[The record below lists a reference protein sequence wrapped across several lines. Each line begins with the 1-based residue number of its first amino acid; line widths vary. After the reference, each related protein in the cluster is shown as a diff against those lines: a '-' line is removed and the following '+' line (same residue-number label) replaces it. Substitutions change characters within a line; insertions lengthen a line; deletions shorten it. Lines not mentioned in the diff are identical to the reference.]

1 MTEVERCKD
10 IMNYFD
16 EKIFNPAISYAKQN
30 KNSTILKGINIT
42 RARMNMLSSI
52 KKIQFFWSA
61 ITGTERSIRFSD
73 IMKENGISRFEDVL
87 EEVRIKF
94 NDEYFK
100 S

>member
-1 MTEVERCKD
+1 MTETQKCNE

-30 KNSTILKGINIT
+30 RNSTILKGINIT
-42 RARMNMLSSI
+42 RARMNMLPSI

-73 IMKENGISRFEDVL
+73 IMKENSISRFEDVL